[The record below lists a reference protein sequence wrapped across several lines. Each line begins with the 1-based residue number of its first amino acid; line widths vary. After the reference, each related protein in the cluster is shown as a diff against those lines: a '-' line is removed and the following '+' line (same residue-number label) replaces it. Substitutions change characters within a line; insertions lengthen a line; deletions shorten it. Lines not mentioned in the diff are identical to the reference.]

1 MISRRN
7 IRIKVLQALY
17 SFSCADNPP
26 HAAEIHKI
34 LRNKFDQTGNLLV
47 YLVHYLTEIALYA
60 DINARNRA
68 SRLLPS
74 EMDLNVDARL
84 SENEFLKGILEDPQ
98 YREAVKTMKPE
109 RLTDNE
115 LVKKLFK
122 ELEKSEV
129 YASYLQA
136 EKDTKKPAQEVMHY
150 IFSSVM
156 LPSAVFESTAT
167 ELFPN
172 YDDDIEMLYSIV
184 NGYIDRP
191 GAVSFTRIISKEKEQ
206 FAQQLAQVTLD
217 KNEVAMEFIKPRL
230 RNWDPERV
238 ARIDMLLL
246 RMGVC
251 ELLFFETIPPKVTL
265 NEYIDLAKE
274 YSTVQ
279 SGQFVNGILDNI
291 HKELVLQNRINKV
304 DFRKAK

>member
-7 IRIKVLQALY
+7 IRIKVLQVLY
-17 SFSCADNPP
+17 SFSSTETPP
-26 HAAEIHKI
+26 LPAEINKN
-34 LRNKFDQTGNLLV
+34 LRIKFDQTGHLLV

-60 DINARNRA
+60 DVNARNRA
-68 SRLLPS
+68 ARLLPS
-74 EMDLNVDARL
+74 EKDLNVDARL
-84 SENEFLKGILEDPQ
+84 SENDFLKAILNDTEFQ
-98 YREAVKTMKPE
+98 QASKMVKPE

-115 LVKKLFK
+115 LVKKLFR
-122 ELEKSEV
+122 ELEQSEI
-129 YASYLQA
+129 YTSYLQGD
-136 EKDTKKPAQEVMHY
+136 KDDRKMVQDVMQY
-150 IFSSVM
+150 IFTSLM
-156 LPSAVFESTAT
+156 LPSGDFESAVT

-172 YDDDIEMLYSIV
+172 YDDDIEMLYTIV
-184 NGYIDRP
+184 NSFIAKP
-191 GAVSFTRIISKEKEQ
+191 GSVTFTRVISKEKEE
-206 FAQQLAQVTLD
+206 FAQQLAKITIE
-217 KNEVAMEFIKPRL
+217 KNEVAMEFIRPRL

-291 HKELVLQNRINKV
+291 HKELVQQNRINKV

>member
-7 IRIKVLQALY
+7 IRIKVLQVLY
-17 SFSCADNPP
+17 SFSSTETPP
-26 HAAEIHKI
+26 LPAEINKN
-34 LRNKFDQTGNLLV
+34 LRNKFDQTGHLLV
-47 YLVHYLTEIALYA
+47 FLVHYLTEIALYA
-60 DINARNRA
+60 DVNARNRA
-68 SRLLPS
+68 ARLLPT
-74 EMDLNVDARL
+74 EKDLNMDARL
-84 SENEFLKGILEDPQ
+84 SENDFLKAILNDTEYQ
-98 YREAVKTMKPE
+98 QAVKTAKPGNI
-109 RLTDNE
+109 TDNE
-115 LVKKLFK
+115 LVKRLFK
-122 ELEKSEV
+122 ELEQTDI
-129 YASYLQA
+129 YTSYLKGDK
-136 EKDTKKPAQEVMHY
+136 EDRKPAQEVMQY
-150 IFSSVM
+150 IFSSLM
-156 LPSAVFESTAT
+156 LPSADFESAVT

-172 YDDDIEMLYSIV
+172 YDDDIEMLYTIV
-184 NGYIDRP
+184 NSFIVKP
-191 GAVSFTRIISKEKEQ
+191 GSITFTKIISKEKEE
-206 FAQQLAQVTLD
+206 FAQQLAKITVE
-217 KNEVAMEFIKPRL
+217 KNEVAMEFIRPRL

-274 YSTVQ
+274 YSTAQ

>member
-7 IRIKVLQALY
+7 IRIKVLQVLY
-17 SFSCADNPP
+17 SFSSTDKLPLT
-26 HAAEIHKI
+26 AEIQKS

-47 YLVHYLTEIALYA
+47 YLVHNLTEIALYA
-60 DINARNRA
+60 DIHARNRA

-74 EMDLNVDARL
+74 EKDLNVDARL
-84 SENEFLKGILEDPQ
+84 SENECLKAILDDPNFK
-98 YREAVKTMKPE
+98 EALKTAKPE
-109 RLTDNE
+109 RITDSE

-122 ELEKSEV
+122 ELEQSET
-129 YASYLQA
+129 YRNYLEA
-136 EKDTKKPAQEVMHY
+136 DKNNKKPAQEVMRF
-150 IFSSVM
+150 IFHSIM
-156 LPSAVFESTAT
+156 LASADFESTAT

-172 YDDDIEMLYSIV
+172 YDDDIEMLYTIV
-184 NGYIDRP
+184 NGFIDRP
-191 GAVSFTRIISKEKEQ
+191 GQVTFTRIISKEKEQ
-206 FAQQLAQVTLD
+206 FAQRLAQVTLEKD
-217 KNEVAMEFIKPRL
+217 DVTMELIHPRL

-274 YSTVQ
+274 YSTMQ

-291 HKELVLQNRINKV
+291 HKELVEQNRINKV

>member
-17 SFSCADNPP
+17 SFSSTETPP
-26 HAAEIHKI
+26 LAAEINKS

-47 YLVHYLTEIALYA
+47 YLVHYITEIALYA
-60 DINARNRA
+60 DTDARNRA

-74 EMDLNVDARL
+74 EKDLNVDARL
-84 SENEFLKGILEDPQ
+84 SENEYLKAILNDAEYQ
-98 YREAVKTMKPE
+98 GAVKTAKPE
-109 RLTDNE
+109 RFIDNE
-115 LVKKLFK
+115 LVKKLFR
-122 ELEKSEV
+122 ELEKTEL
-129 YASYLQA
+129 YNNYLA
-136 EKDTKKPAQEVMHY
+136 ADKENRKPAQEVMHY
-150 IFSSVM
+150 IFSSLM
-156 LPSAVFESTAT
+156 LPSADFESTVT
-167 ELFPN
+167 EHFPN
-172 YDDDIEMLYSIV
+172 YDDDIEMLYTIV
-184 NGYIDRP
+184 NSFIDKP
-191 GAVSFTRIISKEKEQ
+191 GSITFTRVISKEKEE
-206 FAQQLAQVTLD
+206 FAQQLAKITLE
-217 KNEVAMEFIKPRL
+217 KNEVAMEFIRPRL

-265 NEYIDLAKE
+265 NEYIDVAKE

-291 HKELVLQNRINKV
+291 HKELVQQNRINKV